1 MRISNGSSDGFS
13 SDLVGGE
20 AHILEAEKAARAGEA
35 GMDVIDDQQRAMR
48 FRNVRDPAQTFGGC
62 GVEPAFA
69 LHRFDEDRRGGIE
82 PARRIGEA
90 LLEQVGGVDRKSVVW
105 GKSV

>member
-1 MRISNGSSDGFS
+1 MYMCFVFVFFFS
-13 SDLVGGE
+13 SRSRHTICALVTGVQTF
-20 AHILEAEKAARAGEA
+20 ALPIY
-35 GMDVIDDQQRAMR
+35 VIDDQQRAMR
-48 FRNVRDPAQTFGGC
+48 FRNVRDPAQPFGGC